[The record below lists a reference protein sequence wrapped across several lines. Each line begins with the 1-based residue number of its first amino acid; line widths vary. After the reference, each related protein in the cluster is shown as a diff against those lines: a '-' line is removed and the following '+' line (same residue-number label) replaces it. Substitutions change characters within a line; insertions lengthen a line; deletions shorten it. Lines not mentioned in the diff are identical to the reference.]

1 MLHPLKTKCPN
12 DFPERFSS
20 EQRRPPPA
28 PDSLHPLRIGAP
40 SAVGPPSPRTGN
52 RSVNACACPGHPGHL
67 SFWAD
72 CHLAP
77 GGFLMVCL
85 FLDQVGE
92 SWTEAGYCPTSSSC
106 PAGPIKTSRPSGPAA
121 AATSFSMAASVD
133 RTLPGPAGRLNG
145 LPLAVPLS
153 VFTLVLD
160 WILSWRLSGCPVSR
174 PPGCPH
180 TAWSRRV
187 PSGALGDQKGSW
199 NANPRRGHHLPRPC
213 GSHWPPACPQAA
225 AAGADRWLW
234 GRGLELGAWR
244 PSPGFT

>member
-52 RSVNACACPGHPGHL
+52 RSVNACACPGRPGHL

-121 AATSFSMAASVD
+121 AATSFHMAASVD

-199 NANPRRGHHLPRPC
+199 NANPRRGHHLPCPC
-213 GSHWPPACPQAA
+213 GSHWPPARPQAA

-244 PSPGFT
+244 PSLGFT